1 MTLRIFV
8 LCSLLAPSA
17 FAQSLDSAA
26 AARGRRDYERY
37 CVWCHGERG
46 DGRGKSARHFDTLPR
61 DFTAAAFKC
70 RTTASGALPA
80 DEDLRRAIQ
89 KGVHGTGMPSWTVLS
104 ALQLDD
110 LVQTLKAFSTRW
122 QSESAPAPI
131 AVPPE
136 PPDGSESIARGQA
149 VYARMQCATCHGE
162 SGHGDGPALAS
173 LRDDQGNP
181 IRAADFTRPGA
192 LRCGDEPARVYTTF
206 MTGMNGTPM
215 PSFAQVITPAE
226 AWDLVHFV
234 RSLR

>member
-37 CVWCHGERG
+37 CVWCHGE
-46 DGRGKSARHFDTLPR
+46 
-61 DFTAAAFKC
+61 
-70 RTTASGALPA
+70 
-80 DEDLRRAIQ
+80 
-89 KGVHGTGMPSWTVLS
+89 
-104 ALQLDD
+104 
-110 LVQTLKAFSTRW
+110 
-122 QSESAPAPI
+122 
-131 AVPPE
+131 
-136 PPDGSESIARGQA
+136 
-149 VYARMQCATCHGE
+149 

-181 IRAADFTRPGA
+181 IRAADFTLAGA
-192 LRCGDEPARVYTTF
+192 FRCGDEPARVYTTF
-206 MTGMNGTPM
+206 MTGLNGTPM

-234 RSLR
+234 RNLRR